1 MNPSNWFQREFTPG
15 IPLSLYPNLIE
26 RLRGTPARMEDR
38 LRGLPRELLVARRDD
53 KWSIQEHAG
62 HLLDLGA
69 LDLGRLDDFE
79 AGADILRAADLTNRR
94 TFEANHN
101 NEAIEDILSSLRHE
115 RGEFVRRLEGNDD
128 SFISRQ
134 ALHPR
139 LQQPMTVVDWMFF
152 IAEHDD
158 HHLAKITEL
167 LRLGES
173 DR

>member
-1 MNPSNWFQREFTPG
+1 M
-15 IPLSLYPNLIE
+15 
-26 RLRGTPARMEDR
+26 
-38 LRGLPRELLVARRDD
+38 VARRDD

-79 AGADILRAADLTNRR
+79 AGADILRVADLTNRR

-101 NEAIEDILSSLRHE
+101 AEAIEDILSSLRLE
-115 RGEFVRRLEGNDD
+115 RGEFVRRLEGYDD
-128 SFISRQ
+128 LFISHQ

-139 LQQPMTVVDWMFF
+139 LQQPMSVVDLMFF

-167 LRLGES
+167 LRSGEPNF
-173 DR
+173 